1 MAFATID
8 VTKGI
13 TGTIATANLPTI
25 PVSKGGTGLTSGTTG
40 QFLKFTGSTAVA
52 SSTLGT
58 VGKILQ
64 VKAKMS
70 GGSNTNI
77 NNSSFQTPI
86 NSNYY
91 LEITPTTVGNTI
103 ICLGGMDT
111 NSETMGVYYHIKF
124 CVSTD
129 GGSNYGDITNSET
142 SYQYLTGATRYEQN
156 GNYLNGSHTVANTN
170 AHRFSFM
177 GLSGNGTTGFYA
189 NGRASIT
196 LFEVAQ

>member
-1 MAFATID
+1 MAQIKLNATL
-8 VTKGI
+8 GLE
-13 TGTIATANLPTI
+13 GTLPAISGANLTSLNASNI
-25 PVSKGGTGLTSGTTG
+25 SSGTLNSARFSG
-40 QFLKFTGSTAVA
+40 
-52 SSTLGT
+52 
-58 VGKILQ
+58 GKILQ

-129 GGSNYGDITNSET
+129 GGSSYGDITNSET

-156 GNYLNGSHTVANTN
+156 GNYLNGSHTVGNTN

>member
-1 MAFATID
+1 MSLIKVKGSSITGALAAVDGSALT
-8 VTKGI
+8 GI
-13 TGTIATANLPTI
+13 TT
-25 PVSKGGTGLTSGTTG
+25 
-40 QFLKFTGSTAVA
+40 
-52 SSTLGT
+52 
-58 VGKILQ
+58 GKILQ

-129 GGSNYGDITNSET
+129 GGSNYGNITNSET

-156 GNYLNGSHTVANTN
+156 GNYLNGSHTVGNTN
-170 AHRFSFM
+170 AQSQVNDIAEIIKNVI
-177 GLSGNGTTGFYA
+177 LQDV
-189 NGRASIT
+189 I
-196 LFEVAQ
+196 